1 MRNKYLSL
9 MDKDNKKFTSGVLKK
24 FNKMAPISYVVF
36 LDGSKTYLN
45 FKSFDQCSDDIG
57 DVIGLKQDLKDIG
70 NLNEILEEVKKNG
83 GKKIASFLEEV
94 PII

>member
-9 MDKDNKKFTSGVLKK
+9 MDKVNEKFSAKVFKV
-24 FNKMAPISYVVF
+24 FNKLAPISYLVF
-36 LDGSKTYLN
+36 LDGSKISLN
-45 FKSFDQCSDDIG
+45 FKSFDQCQDDIS
-57 DVIGLKQDLKDIG
+57 DVISLKKDLKNMG
-70 NLNEILEEVKKNG
+70 NLKEILEEVKNRG